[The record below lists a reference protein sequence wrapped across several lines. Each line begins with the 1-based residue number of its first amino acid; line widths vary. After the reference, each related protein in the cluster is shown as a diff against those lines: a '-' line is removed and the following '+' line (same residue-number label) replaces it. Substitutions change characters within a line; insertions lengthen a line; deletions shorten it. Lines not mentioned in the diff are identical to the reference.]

1 MGIKEQLIKLKD
13 NWLIAVIIVV
23 LFLLF
28 TGIGSLS
35 SSVGRY
41 TSYEKSYAPTSSEM
55 AQPDYR
61 GGGVT
66 ISGSSFAP
74 EVQNRLITK
83 TASLSNEVERGDFKD
98 AESKLKSIVSASNSY
113 MLNQN
118 ANTYNSG
125 KRAYS
130 VGSYQIKVDAV
141 KYDAVIQQLKDI
153 GEVKSFNENSQDIT
167 GAYTDTKVEIDAEK
181 ARLQRYEKMYDEAT
195 NINDKI
201 QLSDRIFDQERT
213 VRYLEDSL
221 KNMDQKVTYS
231 TIYITISEKQ
241 PEYIDVVFVKFSELI
256 RGLVNSFNLLIT
268 LIFALLPWGILLLII
283 RLAIKLFKGK
293 KRK

>member
-1 MGIKEQLIKLKD
+1 MGIKEQLIKLKE

-41 TSYEKSYAPTSSEM
+41 SSFEKSYASTSSEM
-55 AQPDYR
+55 AQSDYR
-61 GGGVT
+61 GGGVS
-66 ISGSSFAP
+66 ISSSSFAP

-83 TASLSNEVERGDFKD
+83 TASLSTEVEKGDFKD

-118 ANTYNSG
+118 VNAYNNG

-130 VGSYQIKVDAV
+130 VGSYQIKVDAT

-167 GAYTDTKVEIDAEK
+167 GAYTDIRVEIDAEK

-195 NINDKI
+195 EVNDKI
-201 QLSDRIFDQERT
+201 QLSDRIFDQERNI
-213 VRYLEDSL
+213 RYLEDSL
-221 KNMDQKVTYS
+221 KNMDQRVTYS

-241 PEYIDVVFVKFSELI
+241 PEYINVVFVKFSELI
-256 RGLVNSFNLLIT
+256 RSLVNSFNSLVR
-268 LIFALLPWGILLLII
+268 LIFVLLPWGILLLIVK
-283 RLAIKLFKGK
+283 LVIKLFKRK
-293 KRK
+293 KR